1 MGKLFIED
9 LDVKG
14 KKVLIRVDFN
24 VPLDEKKNIT
34 DDTRIRSALPTIEY
48 VLRNGGK
55 AILMSHL
62 GRPKGQRNPKY
73 SLEPVAE
80 RLSELLNKK
89 VAFANDCIG
98 VRVKMMVSQMK
109 EGDVI
114 LLENLRF
121 YPGEEKGDD
130 SFAEE
135 LASLGDVYIDD
146 AFGTAHRAHA
156 SMVGVTKHIK
166 QCAAGYLLKKEI
178 EYLGRA
184 VENPGRPFI
193 AVMGG
198 AKVSDKIKVIKNLI
212 EKVNS
217 ILIGGAMAYTF
228 LKVRGIPVGSSKV
241 EEIIED
247 KKGNKINVPSL
258 ISEILKKANARGV
271 DILLPVDHIIGDKF
285 AEDAAV
291 KTVGE
296 DKIKEGWMGLDI
308 GPETVDL
315 YSRKIKEAKTVIWNG
330 PMGVF
335 EMEPFSKGTMA
346 IARALSESGA
356 VSIVG
361 GGDSVSAVNKSG
373 VSGKITHISTGGGA
387 SLEYLEGK
395 ELPGI
400 AALTDKN

>member
-1 MGKLFIED
+1 MAKLFIED

-24 VPLDEKKNIT
+24 VPLDDNGNIT
-34 DDTRIRSALPTIEY
+34 DDTRIRAALPTIRY
-48 VLRNGGK
+48 VMENGGK
-55 AILMSHL
+55 SILMSHL

-73 SLEPVAE
+73 SLEPVAK

-89 VAFANDCIG
+89 VDFANDCIG
-98 VRVKMMVSQMK
+98 NRVQMMVGQLK
-109 EGDVI
+109 EGDI
-114 LLENLRF
+114 LLLENLRF

-130 SFAEE
+130 SFAKE
-135 LASLGDVYIDD
+135 LASLGDIYIDD

-166 QCAAGYLLKKEI
+166 ECAAGYLLKKEI
-178 EYLGRA
+178 DYLGQA
-184 VENPGRPFI
+184 VENPKRPFI
-193 AVMGG
+193 AIMGG

-212 EKVNS
+212 ERVDS

-228 LKVRGIPVGSSKV
+228 LKVKGISVGSSKV

-247 KKGNKINVPSL
+247 KKGNKIDVPNL
-258 ISEILKKANARGV
+258 VSEILKKAHARNV
-271 DILLPVDHIIGDKF
+271 SILLPVDHVIGDKF
-285 AEDAAV
+285 GEDAKV
-291 KTVGE
+291 KVVGE
-296 DKIKEGWMGLDI
+296 DEIEDGWMGLDI
-308 GPETVDL
+308 GPETIDL
-315 YSRKIKEAKTVIWNG
+315 YSAKIKEAKTIIWNG

-335 EMEPFSKGTMA
+335 EMKPFSEGTMA
-346 IARALSESGA
+346 IARALSESDA
-356 VSIVG
+356 ISIVG

>member
-1 MGKLFIED
+1 MAKLFIED

-24 VPLDEKKNIT
+24 VPLDDKQNIT
-34 DDTRIRSALPTIEY
+34 DDTRIRAALPTIKY
-48 VLRNGGK
+48 VMDNGGR

-62 GRPKGQRNPKY
+62 GRPKGQRNPEY
-73 SLEPVAE
+73 SLEPVAK
-80 RLSELLNKK
+80 RLSELLNKN
-89 VAFANDCIG
+89 VGFANDCIG
-98 VRVKMMVSQMK
+98 SRVQMMVGQLK
-109 EGDVI
+109 EGDVL

-130 SFAEE
+130 SFAGE
-135 LASLGDVYIDD
+135 LASLGDMYIDD

-178 EYLGRA
+178 DYLGQA
-184 VENPGRPFI
+184 VENPKRPFI
-193 AVMGG
+193 AIMGG

-212 EKVNS
+212 EKVDS

-228 LKVRGIPVGSSKV
+228 LKVKGISVGSSRV

-247 KKGNKINVPSL
+247 KKGNKINVPDL
-258 ISEILKKANARGV
+258 VSEILKKAHARNV
-271 DILLPVDHIIGDKF
+271 SILLPVDHVIGDKF
-285 AEDAAV
+285 GEDANV
-291 KTVGE
+291 KVVEE
-296 DKIKEGWMGLDI
+296 DKITDGWMGLDI
-308 GPETVDL
+308 GPETIDL
-315 YSRKIKEAKTVIWNG
+315 YSAKIKEAKTIIWNG

-335 EMEPFSKGTMA
+335 EMKPFSEGTMA
-346 IARALSESGA
+346 IARALSESDA
-356 VSIVG
+356 ISIVG

-373 VSGKITHISTGGGA
+373 VSDKISHISTGGGA

-400 AALTDKN
+400 AALTDK

>member
-1 MGKLFIED
+1 MAKLFIED
-9 LDVKG
+9 LNVKG

-24 VPLDEKKNIT
+24 VPLDDKQNIT
-34 DDTRIRSALPTIEY
+34 DDTRIRAALPTIKY
-48 VLRNGGK
+48 VMDNGGK
-55 AILMSHL
+55 SILMSHL

-73 SLEPVAE
+73 SLEPVAK
-80 RLSELLNKK
+80 RLSELLDKK
-89 VAFANDCIG
+89 VDFASDCIG
-98 VRVKMMVSQMK
+98 SRVQMMVGQLK
-109 EGDVI
+109 EGDVL

-130 SFAEE
+130 SFAKE
-135 LASLGDVYIDD
+135 LASLGDMYIDD

-178 EYLGRA
+178 DYLGQA
-184 VENPGRPFI
+184 VENPKRPFI
-193 AVMGG
+193 AIMGG

-212 EKVNS
+212 EKVDS

-228 LKVRGIPVGSSKV
+228 LKVKGIPVGSSKV

-247 KKGNKINVPSL
+247 KKGNKIDVPNL
-258 ISEILKKANARGV
+258 VSEILKKAHARNV
-271 DILLPVDHIIGDKF
+271 SILLPVDHVIGDKF
-285 AEDAAV
+285 GEDAKV
-291 KTVGE
+291 KVVGE
-296 DKIKEGWMGLDI
+296 DRIEDGWMGLDI
-308 GPETVDL
+308 GPKTIDL
-315 YSRKIKEAKTVIWNG
+315 YSAKIKEAKTIIWNG

-335 EMEPFSKGTMA
+335 EMKPFSGGTMA
-346 IARALSESGA
+346 IARALSESDA
-356 VSIVG
+356 ISIVG

-373 VSGKITHISTGGGA
+373 VSDKITHISTGGGA